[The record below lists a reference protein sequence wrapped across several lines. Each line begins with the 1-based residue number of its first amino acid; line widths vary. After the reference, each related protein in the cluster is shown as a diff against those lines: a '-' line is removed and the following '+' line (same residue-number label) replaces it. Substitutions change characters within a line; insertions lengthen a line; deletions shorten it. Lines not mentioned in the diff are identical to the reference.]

1 MQVAQAQASPGGR
14 LLRTWCSGGLKV
26 LKLCWDVPP
35 TTAAAPRVAGA
46 DSGGWPQERRGA
58 WTERSGKA
66 RVFAAELVEAIAQ
79 LFGWHGQAHEYAE
92 LASRIRRGWSDK
104 ERETLAALQLAV
116 ECELACAAS
125 ASSHP
130 DAAARQSAAST
141 TTQREPDASDSIAAP
156 LEFAVR
162 APASLLKM
170 DTGPAAFE
178 LEQRLALFL
187 DRAAGGPGA
196 WD

>member
-1 MQVAQAQASPGGR
+1 
-14 LLRTWCSGGLKV
+14 LLRSWCGGGLKV

-35 TTAAAPRVAGA
+35 ASTASAPRVAGT

-125 ASSHP
+125 ANVLP
-130 DAAARQSAAST
+130 DAAARQSGASG
-141 TTQREPDASDSIAAP
+141 TQRQPDASDNIAAP

-162 APASLLKM
+162 SPASLLKM